1 MKHLNNLR
9 LNRLTTDRQHSMA
22 FFGMQP
28 SRAVGEIEESNP
40 TSKPNIDLIESAETG
55 MPATYVE
62 TVAARL
68 SKGHRDYLIERHGTL
83 DLDPVPEMSPTDPYN
98 WPTWKVGHLS
108 SSREYYLLTAQKMM
122 NLILVALHA
131 LMGTFMASAVIPA
144 YSTIAED
151 FGVSLQ
157 RASYLTS
164 LQIAILGGAPL
175 FWKPLSNRFGRRP
188 IFLLSLIC
196 SLVCNVGCAKSPDY
210 ASTAAC
216 RALAA
221 FFISPASA
229 IGSAVVMETTFKKDR
244 ARYMGV
250 WTLMV
255 TLGVPSGPFI
265 FGFVAYRA
273 GYRWIYWVLAMVSF
287 PSYFCIVRSNPLTQ
301 LLLLQ
306 INGGQFILYL
316 FFGPETRY
324 VGNGV
329 DRQINWKT
337 EYLYIRRIDPTPFSW
352 QEFIRPLTMAKHPS
366 ILIPAVAYAMVFLFA
381 SILSTVEIPNL
392 LQEKFS
398 LNEEQVGLQFL
409 GVIIGSIIGEQVGG
423 IMSDFWMRQRERRL
437 GRKADPEYRLWLSY
451 FGFSLAIIGLV
462 VFLVCTQT
470 APNGH
475 WRVTP
480 IVGTAIGAVGNQ
492 VITTVLVTYAVDC
505 FPEEAASVGVFIT
518 FIRQIWGFL
527 GPFW

>member
-1 MKHLNNLR
+1 MQRWLR
-9 LNRLTTDRQHSMA
+9 
-22 FFGMQP
+22 
-28 SRAVGEIEESNP
+28 
-40 TSKPNIDLIESAETG
+40 
-55 MPATYVE
+55 
-62 TVAARL
+62 
-68 SKGHRDYLIERHGTL
+68 
-83 DLDPVPEMSPTDPYN
+83 
-98 WPTWKVGHLS
+98 
-108 SSREYYLLTAQKMM
+108 
-122 NLILVALHA
+122 
-131 LMGTFMASAVIPA
+131 
-144 YSTIAED
+144 
-151 FGVSLQ
+151 
-157 RASYLTS
+157 
-164 LQIAILGGAPL
+164 
-175 FWKPLSNRFGRRP
+175 
-188 IFLLSLIC
+188 
-196 SLVCNVGCAKSPDY
+196 LVCNVGCAKSPDY

-229 IGSAVVMETTFKKDR
+229 MGSAVVMETTFKKDR

-265 FGFVAYRA
+265 FGFIAYRA
-273 GYRWIYWVLAMVSF
+273 GYLWIYWVLAMVSF
-287 PSYFCIVRSNPLTQ
+287 PSYFCIERSNPLTR

-337 EYLYIRRIDPTPFSW
+337 EYIYIRRIDPTPFSW

-409 GVIIGSIIGEQVGG
+409 GVIIGSIIGEQLGG
-423 IMSDFWMRQRERRL
+423 IMSDFWMCQRERRL

-470 APNGH
+470 APRG

-518 FIRQIWGFL
+518 FVRQIWGFL

>member
-1 MKHLNNLR
+1 
-9 LNRLTTDRQHSMA
+9 MA

-98 WPTWKVGHLS
+98 WPTWK
-108 SSREYYLLTAQKMM
+108 KMM

-273 GYRWIYWVLAMVSF
+273 GYRWIYWVLAM
-287 PSYFCIVRSNPLTQ
+287 
-301 LLLLQ
+301 

-527 GPFW
+527 GPFWFPSMFESVGIAASSGVGVALIVGVSAVPTIFLHWKGRVWRKEKTDV